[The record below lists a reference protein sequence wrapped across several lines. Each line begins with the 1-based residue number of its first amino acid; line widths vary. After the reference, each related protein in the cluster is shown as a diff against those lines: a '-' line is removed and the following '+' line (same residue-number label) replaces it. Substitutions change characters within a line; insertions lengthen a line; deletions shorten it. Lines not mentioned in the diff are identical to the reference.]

1 MGSAPAS
8 KSKSKS
14 KASDKGV
21 RPTRG
26 IAAFP
31 SCSANFRCV
40 RFLAS
45 LEGEL
50 VKVYEGANVRNVAVI
65 GHGHAGKTSLISAM
79 LFTAGAT
86 QRQGRVDD
94 GTATTDYDDEEIA
107 RKMSISASLAYA
119 EWGNTKINF
128 VDTPGFNMFVH
139 EAKLV
144 LPVVDAAVVVVDG
157 VAGVEVVTERVW
169 NDCEEYKTP
178 RVIVASRMD
187 RERADAGRVLES
199 LSDAFGRSV
208 IPLELPI
215 GKEKNLSGV
224 VDLVRMKAYTYEL
237 GGNGKGKE
245 GEIPADMK
253 EAAQAAHEK
262 LVELIAEG
270 DDALMEEFF
279 DKGTIPEEHLVP
291 ALHNAIRED
300 KIFPVLFASGLGN
313 VSADRMMDF
322 IVEFTPAATEHDAVR
337 GEATSSNGE
346 PPARKESDTEP
357 VSLYVFKTVS
367 DPFAGRI
374 SYFKVFSG
382 ILKNDASL
390 QNFSRGSQEKLA
402 HISIMQGKTA
412 VPVNELHAGDIGA
425 VAKLKDT
432 LTGDTLGDKS
442 APIQYPHVKLP
453 EPAITFA
460 IEPKSRADEDK
471 LGPGIHKLMEEDA
484 MLRNFRDAQTKEF
497 LIAGTGQQH
506 IEVVVAKLKKRYH
519 TEVILKAPKV
529 PYRETIRAKADVQGR
544 HKKQTG
550 GHGQYGDCKIK
561 MEPMPRGGQFEFV
574 NDIFGGAIPKN
585 YIPAVEKGIRDA
597 AARGHLAGFPMVD
610 FRVVLYDGSYHDVDS
625 NDMSFQM
632 AGRIAFRKAMEQ
644 ARPTL
649 LEPIMVAEITV
660 PDEFAGSIMGDLN
673 SRRGRIQGMDNKG
686 GNTVVRAEVPMAEML
701 TYGVDLTAMTQGR
714 GSFNMEMHHYDVVPS
729 QLQEKIIEKAKAE
742 RGEVQEEEE

>member
-1 MGSAPAS
+1 M
-8 KSKSKS
+8 
-14 KASDKGV
+14 
-21 RPTRG
+21 
-26 IAAFP
+26 
-31 SCSANFRCV
+31 
-40 RFLAS
+40 
-45 LEGEL
+45 
-50 VKVYEGANVRNVAVI
+50 KVYEGANVRNVAVV

-79 LFTAGAT
+79 LYTAGAT

-94 GTATTDYDDEEIA
+94 GTSTTDYDEEEII

-128 VDTPGFNMFVH
+128 IDTPGFNMFVH

-187 RERADAGRVLES
+187 RERADADRVLES
-199 LSDAFGRSV
+199 LTNAFGRSV

-215 GKEKNLSGV
+215 GREKNLTGV

-237 GGNGKGKE
+237 GGNGKGKGKE
-245 GEIPADMK
+245 GEIPANMK
-253 EAAQAAHEK
+253 DAAQEAHER

-313 VSADRMMDF
+313 VSADRLMDF

-337 GEATSSNGE
+337 GEAISGKGE
-346 PPARKESDTEP
+346 AVRKESDSEP
-357 VSLYVFKTVS
+357 VSIYVFKTVS

-382 ILKNDASL
+382 VLKNDASL
-390 QNFSRGSQEKLA
+390 QNFSRSSSEKLA
-402 HISIMQGKTA
+402 HISVMQGKTA

-442 APIQYPHVKLP
+442 APILYPHVKLP

-460 IEPKSRADEDK
+460 VEPKSRADEDK

-529 PYRETIRAKADVQGR
+529 PYRETIRAKADVQGK

-574 NDIFGGAIPKN
+574 NDIFGGSIPKN

-644 ARPTL
+644 AKPTL
-649 LEPIMVAEITV
+649 LEPIMVAEITA

-686 GNTVVRAEVPMAEML
+686 GNTVVKAEVPMAEML

-714 GSFNMEMHHYDVVPS
+714 GSFNMEMHHYDVVPG
-729 QLQEKIIEKAKAE
+729 QLQEKIIEKARAE
-742 RGEVQEEEE
+742 RGDVKEEEE